1 MGKRPI
7 YHLLL
12 RQIFTVANAEE
23 NGERTAFR

>member
-12 RQIFTVANAEE
+12 RQIFTVVNAED
-23 NGERTAFR
+23 NGVRTAFR